1 MPDYDEDFFI
11 SSSARPFESLGIMS
25 TTSQFFPGMYV
36 KGSLEQDLPLDAP
49 DEFPPPP
56 EPLPTPT
63 LVQTRTPSLD
73 FTTPDSGVDDI
84 TPGSTSADDDFKA
97 KKLPETELAQCWRPV
112 DSASSSESVSPS
124 SPGGEAL
131 GGLRHTRDK
140 LKLDLPPSPHI
151 PSPRHNRVFN
161 FVLDKPKRHRV
172 PDEKTAEGTTPLVM
186 TDETPVVTTSLP
198 LQKDCEDL
206 PLPEPTFSTFG
217 KTLQRTE
224 PERSGIILTDEA
236 QEERQASREPE
247 SKAES
252 PKLVEGVK
260 GEGTVLDSGDEDSG
274 IESSSKA
281 TLERN
286 KTTPNVS

>member
-1 MPDYDEDFFI
+1 
-11 SSSARPFESLGIMS
+11 MS
-25 TTSQFFPGMYV
+25 TTSQFFPGMHV
-36 KGSLEQDLPLDAP
+36 KPLLERDLDESEDFPAP
-49 DEFPPPP
+49 PS
-56 EPLPTPT
+56 PLPTPT
-63 LVQTRTPSLD
+63 PTPTTTISNTRTLSLD
-73 FTTPDSGVDDI
+73 FTTPDSGVEDI
-84 TPGSTSADDDFKA
+84 TPGSTSTDEDFKT
-97 KKLPETELAQCWRPV
+97 KKLGTDLQCWKPV

-172 PDEKTAEGTTPLVM
+172 PDERPAEIGSTPLVM
-186 TDETPVVTTSLP
+186 TDETPIITTSLP
-198 LQKDCEDL
+198 LQKDSEDVTV
-206 PLPEPTFSTFG
+206 PEPTFSTFG
-217 KTLQRTE
+217 KCIPKNADSEQKIILDEVDE
-224 PERSGIILTDEA
+224 PEEV
-236 QEERQASREPE
+236 
-247 SKAES
+247 KAES
-252 PKLVEGVK
+252 PVKAEPVK

-286 KTTPNVS
+286 KTPNVS